1 MSKQGLAR
9 TKVNRFIQSNVGVSI
24 NDLPDTVV
32 FSDWIDDDMTESE
45 IDNIVPDMVWEILD
59 NSGMNRDAVNR
70 ICYGEDCDE
79 Y

>member
-1 MSKQGLAR
+1 MSKQRLAR
-9 TKVNRFIQSNVGVSI
+9 TKVNSFIQSNVGVSI

-59 NSGMNRDAVNR
+59 NSGMNRDAVDR

-79 Y
+79 